1 MALEVPVSLTPS
13 KIATFKDCGLA
24 FRFSSIDK
32 LPEEPT
38 VPATRG
44 TFVHAALER
53 LFGLPAEQRTVEHA
67 VACLDDAFV
76 ALADDDEYV
85 GLQLDGDQAAAFR
98 AESEVLLRRYFEL
111 EDPTTIRP
119 IGLEL
124 KLQVEVPLPS
134 GSVVTLRGIIDRLEL
149 DADGGLVVTDYK
161 TGKPPGPR
169 QEQQRLGG
177 VHFYAFLC
185 EQLFGQRPSRVQL
198 LYLGGGKP
206 QAISINPTEQST
218 RGLQRRVAAIW
229 AAIER
234 ACEQEAFKPQ
244 VTPLCGWCSFKAH
257 CPAFGGDPE
266 TARQQ
271 LALTAA

>member
-24 FRFSSIDK
+24 FRFSAIDK
-32 LPEEPT
+32 VPEPPS

-53 LFGLPAEQRTVEHA
+53 LFGLPADQRDVEQALR
-67 VACLDDAFV
+67 CLDDAFV
-76 ALADDDEYV
+76 ALAQDDDYT
-85 GLQLDGDQAAAFR
+85 GLHLDEEQASTFR
-98 AESEVLLRRYFEL
+98 QEAEVLVRRYFEL
-111 EDPTTIRP
+111 EDPRGVQP

-124 KLQVEVPLPS
+124 KLEAEVTLPS
-134 GSVVTLRGIIDRLEL
+134 GSLVTLRGIIDRLEL
-149 DADGGLVVTDYK
+149 DADGGLIVTDYK

-177 VHFYAFLC
+177 VHFYAYLC
-185 EQLFGQRPSRVQL
+185 ERLFGQRPSRVQL
-198 LYLGGGKP
+198 LYLGGAKP
-206 QAISINPTEQST
+206 QSISISPSEQST

-244 VTPLCGWCSFKAH
+244 VTALCDWCSFKAH

-266 TARQQ
+266 AARQQ
-271 LALTAA
+271 LVAA

>member
-13 KIATFKDCGLA
+13 KVATFKDCGLA
-24 FRFSSIDK
+24 FRFSAIDK
-32 LPEEPT
+32 LPEAPT

-53 LFGLPAEQRTVEHA
+53 LFGHPPEERTVEQG
-67 VACLDDAFV
+67 VRCLDEAFV
-76 ALADDDEYV
+76 ALAEDEEYL
-85 GLQLDGDQAAAFR
+85 GLQLDAEHAATFR
-98 AESEVLLRRYFEL
+98 DDAEVLLRRYFEL

-124 KLQVEVPLPS
+124 KLEVEVPLPS

-185 EQLFGQRPSRVQL
+185 ERLFGQRPSKVQL
-198 LYLGGGKP
+198 LYLGGSKP
-206 QAISINPTEQST
+206 QSISISPTEQST

-244 VTPLCGWCSFKAH
+244 VTALCDWCSFKVH

-266 TARQQ
+266 AARQQ
-271 LALTAA
+271 LVVAA

>member
-24 FRFSSIDK
+24 FRFSAIDK
-32 LPEEPT
+32 VPEAPS

-53 LFGLPAEQRTVEHA
+53 LFGLPAEERTVERA
-67 VACLDDAFV
+67 VLCLDEAFV
-76 ALADDDEYV
+76 GLAEDPEYTGLALEPE
-85 GLQLDGDQAAAFR
+85 QAATFR
-98 AESEVLLRRYFEL
+98 DEAEALVRRYFEL
-111 EDPTTIRP
+111 EDPTLVTP

-124 KLQVEVPLPS
+124 KLEVEVPLPS
-134 GSVVTLRGIIDRLEL
+134 GSLVTLRGIIDRLEL
-149 DADGGLVVTDYK
+149 DEDGGLVVTDYK

-185 EQLFGQRPSRVQL
+185 ERLFGQRPSRVQL

-206 QAISINPTEQST
+206 QSISISPSEQST

-234 ACEQEAFKPQ
+234 ACDQEAFKPQ
-244 VTPLCGWCSFKAH
+244 VTALCDWCSFKAH

-266 TARQQ
+266 AVRRP
-271 LALTAA
+271 LVTAA